1 MKHYARTLGVVFSI
15 TLNLVFLGA
24 YAYRA
29 WPREQ
34 RYAFEEVQLSPDQRA
49 KMIEGRNEFIA
60 AIDRIG
66 SSILGLQVRMID
78 AVAADPEDRRTID
91 ATVGEIRIQ
100 QQEMQRTV
108 IEHLLQDKQLLTPD
122 QRKEFFSILKARVRA
137 QGTPRPPWMPRNQ
150 QQTP

>member
-29 WPREQ
+29 WPRGQ
-34 RYAFEEVQLSPDQRA
+34 GYAFEEVQLSPDQRE
-49 KMIEGRNEFIA
+49 KMAAGRDEFVSAIDKIGRN
-60 AIDRIG
+60 
-66 SSILGLQVRMID
+66 ILGLQIKMVD
-78 AVAADPEDRRTID
+78 AVAADPEDRRAVD
-91 ATVGEIRIQ
+91 AAAAEIRIQ

-122 QRKEFFSILKARVRA
+122 QRREFFSILKARVRA